1 MRFGSQCYRQWN
13 SIPLTDIVPGELI
26 SGAYDAGIERN
37 EVRWIRLQD
46 AVIHGPCSL
55 QVLKEDDTVFI
66 VPRSDELQRQCGEFQ
81 PAVRAYRPNIVHT
94 LLLIFAWEVR
104 WTSTHHVCN
113 TCVKFRTFVEHGRHV
128 CVPFQ
133 KRLTWMIANEKKSF
147 Y

>member
-1 MRFGSQCYRQWN
+1 MLSTMKQYTAHWHCA
-13 SIPLTDIVPGELI
+13 GELI

-37 EVRWIRLQD
+37 EERWIRLQD

-104 WTSTHHVCN
+104 WTSTYHVCN
-113 TCVKFRTFVEHGRHV
+113 TCVKFRTFVEHGTFVSH
-128 CVPFQ
+128 F
-133 KRLTWMIANEKKSF
+133 KRDSHGRTSQMKKKKSF